1 MLTKA
6 YLIDSVVELNPTA
19 HRAWLGQ
26 FSSGEVREYLER
38 LRYAAAPRGGSSG
51 WQRSRPT
58 LADAESANQERR
70 AA

>member
-6 YLIDSVVELNPTA
+6 YLIDSIVELNPTA

-38 LRYAAAPRGGSSG
+38 LRYAALPRGGSSG
-51 WQRSRPT
+51 WQRTRPS
-58 LADAESANQERR
+58 LAESEVESQERR

>member
-6 YLIDSVVELNPTA
+6 YLIDSIVEMNPTA
-19 HRAWLGQ
+19 QRAWLGQ

-38 LRYAAAPRGGSSG
+38 LRYAAAPRHGAG
-51 WQRSRPT
+51 WQRSRPSI
-58 LADAESANQERR
+58 ADAEVEGQERR